1 MVTNANKKK
10 KRYLS
15 TEEVIEWIFVNNES
29 KYE

>member
-1 MVTNANKKK
+1 MVTNASTCQ